1 MAPAGPGAHLT
12 AIGPATMGRVREI
25 YLQVKILSVQI
36 QAADR
41 IGRIRGEWAREC
53 PGLDT
58 SPMEIIGRILRAGHL
73 ADALIRTALRREGL
87 DRGGFDVL
95 ATLRRAGP
103 PYQLTPTRLYEELVL
118 TSGAVTHRVDAL
130 ERAGLVERVGGQQ
143 DRRSTLVG
151 LTAKGTAVIDRAM
164 GTHMTCEQA
173 MIASL
178 PATERQALA
187 ALLTKLLLA
196 IEAEHRKEEHE

>member
-1 MAPAGPGAHLT
+1 MN
-12 AIGPATMGRVREI
+12 
-25 YLQVKILSVQI
+25 VQI
-36 QAADR
+36 LPNDR
-41 IGRIRGEWAREC
+41 IERARAEWAAEQ

-58 SPMEIIGRILRAGHL
+58 SPMEIIGRILRTEHL
-73 ADALIRTALRREGL
+73 ADALIRATLRREGL

-103 PYQLTPTRLYEELVL
+103 PYRLTPTRLFQELVL

-151 LTAKGTAVIDRAM
+151 LTAAGVAVVDGAMTA
-164 GTHMTCEQA
+164 HMACEQA

-178 PATERQALA
+178 PDAERRALA
-187 ALLTKLLLA
+187 ALLKKLLIGL
-196 IEAEHRKEEHE
+196 EGDDE

>member
-1 MAPAGPGAHLT
+1 MS
-12 AIGPATMGRVREI
+12 M
-25 YLQVKILSVQI
+25 QILAS
-36 QAADR
+36 DR
-41 IGRIRGEWAREC
+41 IGRARAEWAREC

-73 ADALIRTALRREGL
+73 ADVLIRSELRREGL

-103 PYQLTPTRLYEELVL
+103 PYQRTPTRLYEELVL
-118 TSGAVTHRVDAL
+118 TSGAITHRVDAL
-130 ERAGLVERVGGQQ
+130 ERAGLVERVGGQR

-151 LTAKGTAVIDRAM
+151 LTDMGAAVSGRAM
-164 GTHMTCEQA
+164 SRHMEREEA

-178 PATERQALA
+178 PAAERLALA
-187 ALLTKLLLA
+187 TLLTKLLLA
-196 IEAEHRKEEHE
+196 IEQEHGDGEHE